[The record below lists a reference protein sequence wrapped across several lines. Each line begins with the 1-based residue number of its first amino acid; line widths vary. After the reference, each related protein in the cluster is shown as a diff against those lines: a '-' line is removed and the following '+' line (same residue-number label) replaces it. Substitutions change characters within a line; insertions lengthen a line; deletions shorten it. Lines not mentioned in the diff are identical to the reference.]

1 MSAGKKR
8 LVLLSPAHPLR
19 GGIAASSER
28 LARELQNA
36 GHEVEILSFRYQYPD
51 FLFPGKTQYTQDPPP
66 TDLRIESRL
75 RSLDPLNWWGVG
87 RALGRR
93 RPDFLIV
100 RYWLP
105 FLSPCLG
112 SVVRLAKRNRHTRAL
127 TIADNVVPH
136 EKRPGDALLTR
147 YFLGAMDGG
156 IAMSR
161 AVEKDLLHFAPGLP
175 VRYVPHPIYDNYGEQ
190 VERAEALRHL
200 NLDPDYSYL
209 LFFGFIRRYKGLDLL
224 LRALKEPPLQGR
236 RLRLLVAGEFY
247 DDPQP
252 YHDLIRGLGLTG
264 QVILHR
270 EYIPTEEVRYY
281 FGAADLVV
289 QPYRSATQ
297 SGITQLAFHFEKP
310 MVVTRVGG
318 LPEIVREGRS
328 GYTAEVE
335 PASIAAAIARFF
347 DREDR
352 EALLEGVRQEK
363 QRFSWAHMVAALEDL
378 FGEIER
384 T

>member
-1 MSAGKKR
+1 MSPGKKK

-28 LARELQNA
+28 LAHELQQA
-36 GHEVEILSFRYQYPD
+36 GHQVKILSFRYQYPD
-51 FLFPGKTQYTQDPPP
+51 FLFPGKTQYTTDAPPEG
-66 TDLRIESRL
+66 LLIESRL
-75 RSLDPLNWWGVG
+75 HSLNPLNWWE
-87 RALGRR
+87 LGRGLGR
-93 RPDFLIV
+93 EHPDWLIV

-161 AVEKDLLHFAPGLP
+161 AVERDLLRFAPGLP
-175 VRYVPHPIYDNYGEQ
+175 VRYVPHPIYDNYGER
-190 VERAEALRHL
+190 VERAAALRHL
-200 NLDPDYSYL
+200 GLEPNHAYL
-209 LFFGFIRRYKGLDLL
+209 LFFGFVRRYKGLDLL
-224 LRALKEPPLQGR
+224 LQALNEPPLR
-236 RLRLLVAGEFY
+236 NRPLRLLVAGEFY
-247 DDPQP
+247 DDPEP
-252 YHDLIRGLGLTG
+252 YHHLIRELGLSDR
-264 QVILHR
+264 VILFSD
-270 EYIPTEEVRYY
+270 YIPTEQVPYF

-328 GYTAEVE
+328 GFIAEVE
-335 PASIAAAIARFF
+335 PASIARAVARFF
-347 DREDR
+347 DLEDR

-363 QRFSWAHMVAALEDL
+363 QRFSWAHMVAALE
-378 FGEIER
+378 
-384 T
+384 